1 LILRLLGLLLHR
13 TGGKLRLT
21 ALQGSLLR
29 ASAKPGKPLADASPD
44 AIQPLTESGLLL
56 RGCSA
61 LAEYLL
67 PQCRLLLGSLRT
79 LAKCLLANTEELIS
93 RLLLRLPVGLLGL

>member
-1 LILRLLGLLLHR
+1 
-13 TGGKLRLT
+13 
-21 ALQGSLLR
+21 
-29 ASAKPGKPLADASPD
+29 
-44 AIQPLTESGLLL
+44 LLL
-56 RGCSA
+56 RGCGA

-67 PQCRLLLGSLRT
+67 PQCRLLLGSLRP